1 MENSNIVVGL
11 DIGTTKIA
19 CIVGRKD
26 AHGKIEILGIGRSES
41 LGVSR
46 GVVANIDKTVEA
58 IKNAVAEAE
67 QKTGIKINYV
77 NVGIA
82 GQHIKSLQHRGIYM
96 RDSLD
101 EEISKEDVRNL
112 IRDMYKLQM
121 LPGEE
126 IIHVLPQEYIVD
138 NEQGIKEPV
147 GMSGI
152 RLEANFHI
160 ITGQI
165 AAAKNIHRCAY
176 KAGLTVT
183 ELVLEPLASAAAVLT
198 EEEKEAGVVLVDIGG
213 GTTDIAIF
221 QDKIIRHT
229 AVIPFGGNIIT
240 EDIKEGCTII
250 KHQAELLKVKFGS
263 ALASEAKD
271 NEIVSIPGLRG
282 REPREI
288 SMKNLANIIQAR
300 MEEIIEHIY
309 YEIRS
314 SGYEKKLIGGIVLTG
329 GGSSLRHLPQ
339 LVEYIT
345 GMDVRIGYPNEHLS
359 SNNTEDVTS
368 PIFSTGVGLV
378 MKGFDFMEDLS
389 AKGLT
394 LDDWAEGREGTPRP
408 KPKPQPIPMESKESK
423 DAKREEV
430 IIEPE
435 STSEQIAQE
444 VAEEKGREGGGFFS
458 NLTNMRQKIERWLN
472 EGVD

>member
-67 QKTGIKINYV
+67 QKTGLKINYV

-183 ELVLEPLASAAAVLT
+183 ELILEPLASAAAVLT
-198 EEEKEAGVVLVDIGG
+198 DEEKEAGVVLVDIGG

-288 SMKNLANIIQAR
+288 SMKNLANVIQAR

-378 MKGFDFMEDLS
+378 MKGFDFMDDLS

-408 KPKPQPIPMESKESK
+408 KPKAQPVQMESKEVK
-423 DAKREEV
+423 ETKHEEV
-430 IIEPE
+430 VIEPE